1 MYGEYRVRFGKS
13 FIHILK
19 ETLDLRKE
27 YQLVKREEGSN
38 MNEMFESLI
47 NYGRNVSKTG
57 NYTYGFG
64 WDSDAPARCWGKGE
78 RVGQTET
85 YIIIN

>member
-1 MYGEYRVRFGKS
+1 
-13 FIHILK
+13 
-19 ETLDLRKE
+19 
-27 YQLVKREEGSN
+27 

-57 NYTYGFG
+57 NYSYGFG

-78 RVGQTET
+78 RAGQTET
-85 YIIIN
+85 YNQLRVC